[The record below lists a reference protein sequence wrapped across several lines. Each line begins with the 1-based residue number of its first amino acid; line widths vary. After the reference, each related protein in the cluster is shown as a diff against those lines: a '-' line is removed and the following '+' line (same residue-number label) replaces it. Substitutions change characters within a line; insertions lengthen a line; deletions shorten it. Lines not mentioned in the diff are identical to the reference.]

1 MDKSSSAL
9 VWNAR
14 LELKSLRFKSKQF
27 VAWHYAVCGDP
38 LNCASTHNNS
48 ESARLTNLYTKDRL
62 SKGGHLS
69 SLLCFSSEHGCSAS
83 RRVGQWFANEI
94 QLADAVGLLVIEQE
108 TWLGERNLFRRLRKV
123 LAPLSQHPHSGFCWS
138 YRCQP
143 SSITLLSHALSKD
156 RINHAICFSLTHC
169 WTARILS

>member
-1 MDKSSSAL
+1 MDKSSYAL
-9 VWNAR
+9 VWNAK

-38 LNCASTHNNS
+38 LNYASTHNNS

-108 TWLGERNLFRRLRKV
+108 TWLSERNLFRNTAKGLGSPFSTSSLWFLLK
-123 LAPLSQHPHSGFCWS
+123 LPLPTIIHNF
-138 YRCQP
+138 
-143 SSITLLSHALSKD
+143 
-156 RINHAICFSLTHC
+156 THTC
-169 WTARILS
+169 IFKR